1 VNPVGEL
8 DQEVLLDYL
17 DDALSPAHVQNVT
30 LRLADEPELAG
41 AMHELR
47 AGRVLRAAAWRSME
61 PRPAEV
67 TCVIDS
73 VASAVRG
80 DYRRRN
86 ARMIGRWLA
95 GAAAVILIFVGAW
108 SIRGSRGSAKP
119 GAMASGPAPTPVE
132 QSAPATTIQ
141 PGPFHVALV
150 DPTGRIVPVV
160 KFSRMDEARQ
170 FAHDLMT
177 YQIRR
182 EEAAQGRAVL
192 VSDHF

>member
-1 VNPVGEL
+1 MNPVAEL
-8 DQEVLLDYL
+8 DQEVLSDYL

-30 LRLADEPELAG
+30 LRLAEEPELAG

-47 AGRVLRAAAWRSME
+47 AGRVVRVAAWRSME

-67 TCVIDS
+67 QRVIDS
-73 VASAVRG
+73 VAAAVRG
-80 DYRRRN
+80 DHRRRS
-86 ARMIGRWLA
+86 ARMIGRWLI
-95 GAAAVILIFVGAW
+95 GTAALVAVGFGAW
-108 SIRGSRGSAKP
+108 SFRDGRVPAQP
-119 GAMASGPAPTPVE
+119 AAMASRNAPTRVDPDA
-132 QSAPATTIQ
+132 QATAMQ
-141 PGPFHVALV
+141 QGPFHVALV

-177 YQIRR
+177 YQTRR
-182 EEAAQGRAVL
+182 ADAEQGRAML